1 MSVANGIDT
10 EHLDKII
17 VGLGN
22 PGQRYQANR
31 HNVGFMTVN
40 ALAKQA
46 NGTWTT
52 YLSSLVCKV
61 EILGH
66 PVLLAKPL
74 TYMNHSGKAVH
85 SLITKLRRSP
95 DSLILIYD
103 DLDLHLGRIRIRRKG
118 SAGGHHG
125 IESVLNIL
133 GTQEIL
139 RVRLGIGEEQMPD
152 DRIGFVLSD
161 FPPEIKTELDGMIIK
176 AGDAVKSILSNG
188 VSKSMTIFNA

>member
-1 MSVANGIDT
+1 MNDLSKCAGWGQASSPKAQVPSDAAQG
-10 EHLDKII
+10 
-17 VGLGN
+17 GLMRA
-22 PGQRYQANR
+22 Q
-31 HNVGFMTVN
+31 
-40 ALAKQA
+40 
-46 NGTWTT
+46 
-52 YLSSLVCKV
+52 
-61 EILGH
+61 
-66 PVLLAKPL
+66 
-74 TYMNHSGKAVH
+74 
-85 SLITKLRRSP
+85 
-95 DSLILIYD
+95 SLILIYD